1 MIPLVYGE
9 KYNRIK
15 IFTHFI
21 AHTKETTMKGTR
33 PLMIEEIK
41 SVLDAFDGTY
51 KKRNRSL
58 FLLGISCGARISEL
72 LQLTIKDVWQNN
84 KPVNDLHFSRNI
96 VKGKQNARR
105 VPLSKDGTQAI
116 TDIIQWHRHHYGRIH
131 KDRHL
136 FTSQKTD
143 KAMDRRSAH
152 EILKTA
158 FEKAGLNGKLATH
171 SMRKSYAQRLYN
183 QTNDIFA
190 VKEMLGHKSIATT
203 QAYIGINYDQIRRAS
218 EDMSLHS
225 HENGG

>member
-1 MIPLVYGE
+1 
-9 KYNRIK
+9 
-15 IFTHFI
+15 
-21 AHTKETTMKGTR
+21 MKGTR
-33 PLMIEEIK
+33 PLLIEEIK
-41 SVLDAFDGTY
+41 SVLDTFDG
-51 KKRNRSL
+51 KHKNRNRSL

-84 KPVNDLHFSRNI
+84 KPVNELHFKRNI
-96 VKGKQNARR
+96 VKGKENARR

-116 TDIIQWHRHHYGRIH
+116 TDIIQWHRDHYGRIH

-136 FTSQKTD
+136 FPSQKTD
-143 KAMDRRSAH
+143 RAMDRRSAH

-183 QTNDIFA
+183 HTNDIFA
-190 VKEMLGHKSIATT
+190 VKEMLGHKSVATT

-218 EDMSLHS
+218 EDMSLHT
-225 HENGG
+225 HEKEGNTSDQ